1 MGLTQALPRRTLWV
15 RPATN
20 HGMIIVV
27 EFGNHVQVYPNPSES
42 SHRPRDCPHCEDV
55 DTFIG
60 HGYYWRQPI
69 DQQKAYPIRIKRWL
83 CKACRRTV
91 SILPSFLLRFR
102 HYLLA
107 VIQEVVTARIEK
119 KASWGQIEQ
128 QCTNE
133 KGERLPSERTIRRWY
148 RSFSEQAPRWLA
160 AVQQQLAKH
169 DATLP
174 LLDPLGEVTAACTPA
189 SALLHGASQ
198 FLAWAKTRW
207 DDVAGYG
214 LNDRLRFLW
223 HWGHAEGLGRL
234 V

>member
-1 MGLTQALPRRTLWV
+1 
-15 RPATN
+15 
-20 HGMIIVV
+20 MIIVV
-27 EFGNHVQVYPNPSES
+27 DFGNYVETYPDRGES
-42 SHRPRDCPHCEDV
+42 FHRPQDCPHCKAV

-69 DQQKAYPIRIKRWL
+69 DRQQSYSIRIKRWL
-83 CKACRRTV
+83 CKSCRRTI

-107 VIQEVVTARIEK
+107 VIQEVVTARFEK
-119 KASWGQIEQ
+119 QASWGQIEQ

-133 KGERLPSERTIRRWY
+133 QGERLPSERTIRRWC
-148 RSFSEQAPRWLA
+148 RSFAQQAPRWLA

-174 LLDPLGEVTAACTPA
+174 LLDALGAVTTAGSAAE
-189 SALLHGASQ
+189 ALLHGASQ
-198 FLAWAKTRW
+198 LLAWAKTRW
-207 DDVAGYG
+207 DAVTDYG

-223 HWGHAEGLGRL
+223 HWGHAQGLGRL